1 MTTNSNR
8 INYLVGG
15 SVSSSCFFLVSSLT
29 RLVRRLYCRLI
40 GIFGGDDLVC
50 GVRLNQLIRSLPVVV
65 NYLLKKHTNYIG
77 CLSSRHCC
85 RFAHCLFR
93 SLHGSIL
100 ITNPRCTCI
109 LYRCS
114 CCWSRRCRCYY
125 WCFIWSLFDHN

>member
-65 NYLLKKHTNYIG
+65 NYLLETHTNYSG
-77 CLSSRHCC
+77 CLPSRHCC
-85 RFAHCLFR
+85 WFAHWYFITKC
-93 SLHGSIL
+93 SIL
-100 ITNPRCTCI
+100 I
-109 LYRCS
+109 LYACRNWCRLY
-114 CCWSRRCRCYY
+114 WRRDCD
-125 WCFIWSLFDHN
+125 WLSLG